1 MDVFLLKV
9 AVYPLIIIL
18 GYLLKRIGLF
28 QPTDYRI
35 VSKIVLN
42 ITVPAAVITGFASL
56 QMKNELILVVLLG
69 LFCNLVMIAFG
80 FLISRHKS
88 KPDRALF
95 MLNMPGYNIGTAT
108 IPLIQSFLGP
118 YGVAI
123 ASLFD
128 IGNALMSTGGSYALT
143 SRANKESEGQ
153 NPAEILKIL
162 RTSVPFITCISMLVF
177 TLLQIR
183 IPAAVVTFISP
194 IASANAFLAMMM
206 IGMMFEINLQRGM
219 LKKPVI
225 ILGIRF
231 LSAIVFSL
239 LFYNLTPF
247 SLEIRQI
254 LVIVVFSPIST
265 LAPLFTD
272 RSKGDG
278 ALSCLV
284 SSLSIVISLISM
296 TALML
301 FFS

>member
-1 MDVFLLKV
+1 MSVFLLKV

-183 IPAAVVTFISP
+183 I
-194 IASANAFLAMMM
+194 L
-206 IGMMFEINLQRGM
+206 
-219 LKKPVI
+219 
-225 ILGIRF
+225 
-231 LSAIVFSL
+231 
-239 LFYNLTPF
+239 
-247 SLEIRQI
+247 
-254 LVIVVFSPIST
+254 
-265 LAPLFTD
+265 
-272 RSKGDG
+272 
-278 ALSCLV
+278 
-284 SSLSIVISLISM
+284 
-296 TALML
+296 
-301 FFS
+301 

>member
-1 MDVFLLKV
+1 MSVFLLKV